1 MIDLHEF
8 EAKFRENM
16 QAITTLVGGLTEEQ
30 MRWQPAEGKWSL
42 LMVLCHLADEERDD
56 FRIRLDLTLH
66 HPDTVWP
73 PTDPEAWVRE
83 RGYSERAP
91 AAALADFLAEREISL
106 AWIAGLA
113 GPNWN
118 SVYHHPRRDITA
130 GDLMASWL
138 AHDYL
143 HLRQIVK
150 LLYDFSVQKTQP
162 YDTGYAGAW

>member
-8 EAKFRENM
+8 ESKFRENV
-16 QAITTLVGGLTEEQ
+16 QAVTTLVGSLTEAQ
-30 MRWQPAEGKWSL
+30 MRWQPAEGTWSL

-56 FRIRLDLTLH
+56 FRIRVDLTLH
-66 HPDTVWP
+66 HPDTAWP
-73 PTDPEAWVRE
+73 PADPEAWVRE

-113 GPNWN
+113 NPNWEN
-118 SVYHHPRRDITA
+118 VYHHPRRDITA

-150 LLYDFSVQKTQP
+150 LLYDFNVQHTQP